1 MTNSNIHALNPQL
14 KLTSQD
20 FTANGKP
27 SINQNLI
34 QALAKL
40 HQANTSELMIYT
52 SQRKRFSTKVQVHF
66 TRDLLLERHI
76 SITAPDAIRIEQEH
90 HCSFEFDISH
100 SEKSKSENEQ
110 YLKLHLC
117 RFFKVVVNYDTWNS
131 FTNEDY
137 SQAYRKFMPYR
148 SPSENSI
155 KVSKTNLLNGLRSIT
170 KDVEN
175 PVIKLI
181 PNGEEAFVELTQ
193 DMETRTHKLFVAI
206 ERNTGEL
213 HSMVAVDAASCQVFA
228 HYLKSNPKDLAY
240 FSNVF
245 LKESS

>member
-1 MTNSNIHALNPQL
+1 MPNSNIHVL
-14 KLTSQD
+14 KPATRLTFQD

-34 QALAKL
+34 QTLAKL

-52 SQRKRFSTKVQVHF
+52 SQRKRFSTKIQVHF

-76 SITAPDAIRIEQEH
+76 CITAPEAIRIEHEH
-90 HCSFEFDISH
+90 YCCFEFDISH
-100 SEKSKSENEQ
+100 SAKSENEE

-117 RFFKVVVNYDTWNS
+117 RFFKVVVNYDTWDS

-137 SQAYRKFMPYR
+137 SKAYRKFMPYR
-148 SPSENSI
+148 SPSETAI
-155 KVSKTNLLNGLRSIT
+155 KISQTDLLQGLRSIT
-170 KDVEN
+170 KDLEA
-175 PVIKLI
+175 PVIKYI
-181 PNGEEAFVELTQ
+181 PSGAEAFADLTQ
-193 DMETRTHKLFVAI
+193 DIETRTHKLYVAI
-206 ERNTGEL
+206 ENPLGEL
-213 HSMVAVDAASCQVFA
+213 HCMVAVDAATCQVFA
-228 HYLKSNPKDLAY
+228 YYPKSNLKDLAY

>member
-1 MTNSNIHALNPQL
+1 MTNSNIHVLNPKL
-14 KLTSQD
+14 KLTFQD

-66 TRDLLLERHI
+66 TRDLILERHI
-76 SITAPDAIRIEQEH
+76 CITAPDAIRIEHDH
-90 HCSFEFDISH
+90 HCCFEFDISH
-100 SEKSKSENEQ
+100 SAKSKSENEE

-117 RFFKVVVNYDTWNS
+117 GFFKLVVNYDNWES

-148 SPSENSI
+148 SPSETAI
-155 KVSKTNLLNGLRSIT
+155 KISQTDLLQGLRSIT
-170 KDVEN
+170 KDLES
-175 PVIKLI
+175 PVIKYI

-193 DMETRTHKLFVAI
+193 DIESRTHKLFVAI
-206 ERNTGEL
+206 ESHTGEL
-213 HSMVAVDAASCQVFA
+213 HSMAAVDAATCQMFA
-228 HYLKSNPKDLAY
+228 HYPKSNLKDLAY

>member
-1 MTNSNIHALNPQL
+1 MTNSNIHVLNPQL
-14 KLTSQD
+14 KLTFQD

-27 SINQNLI
+27 LINQNLI

-52 SQRKRFSTKVQVHF
+52 SQRKRFSTKVQVQF
-66 TRDLLLERHI
+66 TRDLILERHI
-76 SITAPDAIRIEQEH
+76 CITAPDAIRIEHDH
-90 HCSFEFDISH
+90 HCCFEFDISH
-100 SEKSKSENEQ
+100 NGKSETANED

-117 RFFKVVVNYDTWNS
+117 RFFKVVVNYDTWDF

-137 SQAYRKFMPYR
+137 SKTYRKLMPYR
-148 SPSENSI
+148 SSSETPI
-155 KVSKTNLLNGLRSIT
+155 RVSKTDLLEGLRSIT
-170 KDVEN
+170 KDLES
-175 PVIKLI
+175 PVIKYI

-193 DMETRTHKLFVAI
+193 DIESISHKLFVAI
-206 ERNTGEL
+206 ESNTGEL
-213 HSMVAVDAASCQVFA
+213 HSMAAVDAATCQMFA
-228 HYLKSNPKDLAY
+228 HYPKSNLKDLAY

>member
-1 MTNSNIHALNPQL
+1 MPNSNLHVL
-14 KLTSQD
+14 KPATRLTFQD

-40 HQANTSELMIYT
+40 HQVNTSELMIYT
-52 SQRKRFSTKVQVHF
+52 SQRKHFSTKIQVHF

-76 SITAPDAIRIEQEH
+76 CITAPEAIRIEHEQ
-90 HCSFEFDISH
+90 HCCFEFDNSH
-100 SEKSKSENEQ
+100 NGKYEKSNEE

-117 RFFKVVVNYDTWNS
+117 RFFKVVVNYDNWES

-137 SQAYRKFMPYR
+137 SKAYRKLMPYR
-148 SPSENSI
+148 SSSETPI
-155 KVSKTNLLNGLRSIT
+155 GVSKTDLLEGLRSIT
-170 KDVEN
+170 KDLES
-175 PVIKLI
+175 PVIKYI
-181 PNGEEAFVELTQ
+181 PNGEEEFVELTQ
-193 DMETRTHKLFVAI
+193 DIESRTHKLFVAI
-206 ERNTGEL
+206 ESNTGEL
-213 HSMVAVDAASCQVFA
+213 HSMAAVDAATCQIFA
-228 HYLKSNPKDLAY
+228 HYPKSNLKDLAY

>member
-1 MTNSNIHALNPQL
+1 MTNSNIHVLNPQL
-14 KLTSQD
+14 KLTFQD
-20 FTANGKP
+20 FTANGRP

-66 TRDLLLERHI
+66 TRDLILERHI
-76 SITAPDAIRIEQEH
+76 CITAPDAIRIEHDH
-90 HCSFEFDISH
+90 HCCFEFDISH
-100 SEKSKSENEQ
+100 SAKSKSENEE

-117 RFFKVVVNYDTWNS
+117 RFFKLVVNYDNWES

-148 SPSENSI
+148 SSSETPI
-155 KVSKTNLLNGLRSIT
+155 GVSKTELLQGLRSIT
-170 KDVEN
+170 KDLEG
-175 PVIKLI
+175 PVIKYI

-193 DMETRTHKLFVAI
+193 DIESRTHKLFVAI
-206 ERNTGEL
+206 ESNTGEL
-213 HSMVAVDAASCQVFA
+213 HSMAAVDAATCQMFA
-228 HYLKSNPKDLAY
+228 HYPKSNLKDLAY

>member
-1 MTNSNIHALNPQL
+1 MTNSNIHVLNPQL
-14 KLTSQD
+14 KLTFQD

-40 HQANTSELMIYT
+40 HQTNTSELMIYT
-52 SQRKRFSTKVQVHF
+52 AQRKRFTTKIQVHF

-76 SITAPDAIRIEQEH
+76 SITAPDAIRIVHEH
-90 HCSFEFDISH
+90 HCCFEFDITH
-100 SEKSKSENEQ
+100 NGKSKKANED

-117 RFFKVVVNYDTWNS
+117 RFFKVVVNYDTWDS

-137 SQAYRKFMPYR
+137 SKTYRKFMPYR
-148 SPSENSI
+148 SPSETSI
-155 KVSKTNLLNGLRSIT
+155 KISQTDLLQGLRSIT
-170 KDVEN
+170 KDLEG
-175 PVIKLI
+175 PVIKYI
-181 PNGEEAFVELTQ
+181 QNGEEAFVELTQ
-193 DMETRTHKLFVAI
+193 DIESRTHKLFVAI
-206 ERNTGEL
+206 ENNTGEL
-213 HSMVAVDAASCQVFA
+213 HSMAAVDAATCQMFA
-228 HYLKSNPKDLAY
+228 HYPKSNTKDLAY

>member
-1 MTNSNIHALNPQL
+1 MPNSNLHVL
-14 KLTSQD
+14 KPATRLTFQD

-40 HQANTSELMIYT
+40 HQVNTSELMIYT
-52 SQRKRFSTKVQVHF
+52 SQRKHFTTKIQVHF

-76 SITAPDAIRIEQEH
+76 SITAPDAIRIEHEH
-90 HCSFEFDISH
+90 HCCFEFDVTH
-100 SEKSKSENEQ
+100 NGKSKTANED

-117 RFFKVVVNYDTWNS
+117 RFFKVVVNYDTWDS
-131 FTNEDY
+131 FTNEDN
-137 SQAYRKFMPYR
+137 SKAYRKFMPYR
-148 SPSENSI
+148 SRSETPI
-155 KVSKTNLLNGLRSIT
+155 RVSKTDLLEGLRSIT
-170 KDVEN
+170 KDLEN
-175 PVIKLI
+175 PVIKYI
-181 PNGEEAFVELTQ
+181 PNGEEAFVELMQ

-206 ERNTGEL
+206 EKPLGEL
-213 HSMVAVDAASCQVFA
+213 HCMVAVDAITCQVFA
-228 HYLKSNPKDLAY
+228 HYPKSILKDLGY

>member
-1 MTNSNIHALNPQL
+1 MTNSNIHVLNPQL
-14 KLTSQD
+14 KLTFQD
-20 FTANGKP
+20 FKANGKP

-66 TRDLLLERHI
+66 TRDLILERHI
-76 SITAPDAIRIEQEH
+76 CITAPDAIRIEHDH
-90 HCSFEFDISH
+90 HCCFEFDISH
-100 SEKSKSENEQ
+100 SAKSKSENEE

-117 RFFKVVVNYDTWNS
+117 RFFKLVVNYDNWES

-148 SPSENSI
+148 SSSETPI
-155 KVSKTNLLNGLRSIT
+155 GVSKTDLLQGLRSIT
-170 KDVEN
+170 KDLEG
-175 PVIKLI
+175 PVIKYI

-193 DMETRTHKLFVAI
+193 DIESRTHKLFVAI
-206 ERNTGEL
+206 ESNTGEL
-213 HSMVAVDAASCQVFA
+213 HSMAAVDAATCQMFA
-228 HYLKSNPKDLAY
+228 HYPKSNLKDLAY

>member
-1 MTNSNIHALNPQL
+1 MTNSNIHVLNPQL
-14 KLTSQD
+14 KLTFQD

-40 HQANTSELMIYT
+40 HQTNTSELMIYT
-52 SQRKRFSTKVQVHF
+52 AQRKRFTTKIQVHF

-76 SITAPDAIRIEQEH
+76 SITAPDAIRIEHEH
-90 HCSFEFDISH
+90 HCCFEFDITH
-100 SEKSKSENEQ
+100 NGKSKKANED

-117 RFFKVVVNYDTWNS
+117 RFFKVVVNYDTWDS

-137 SQAYRKFMPYR
+137 SKAYRKFMPYR
-148 SPSENSI
+148 SSSETPI
-155 KVSKTNLLNGLRSIT
+155 RVSKKDILDGLRSIT
-170 KDVEN
+170 KDLES
-175 PVIKLI
+175 PVIKYI

-193 DMETRTHKLFVAI
+193 DIESRTHKLFVAI
-206 ERNTGEL
+206 ENNTGEL
-213 HSMVAVDAASCQVFA
+213 HSMAAVDAATCQMFA
-228 HYLKSNPKDLAY
+228 HYPKSNTKDLAY

>member
-1 MTNSNIHALNPQL
+1 MTNSNIHVLNPQL
-14 KLTSQD
+14 KLTFQD

-66 TRDLLLERHI
+66 TRDLILERHI
-76 SITAPDAIRIEQEH
+76 CITAPDAIRIEHDH
-90 HCSFEFDISH
+90 HCCFEFDISH
-100 SEKSKSENEQ
+100 SAKSKSENEE

-117 RFFKVVVNYDTWNS
+117 RFFKLVVNYDNWES

-137 SQAYRKFMPYR
+137 SQAYRNFMPYR
-148 SPSENSI
+148 SSSETPI
-155 KVSKTNLLNGLRSIT
+155 GVSKTELLHGLRSIT
-170 KDVEN
+170 KDLEG
-175 PVIKLI
+175 PVIKYI

-193 DMETRTHKLFVAI
+193 DIESRTHKLFVAI
-206 ERNTGEL
+206 ESNTGEL
-213 HSMVAVDAASCQVFA
+213 HSMAAVDAATCQMFA
-228 HYLKSNPKDLAY
+228 HYPKSNLKDLAY

>member
-1 MTNSNIHALNPQL
+1 MPNSNIHVL
-14 KLTSQD
+14 KPATRLTFQD

-40 HQANTSELMIYT
+40 HQVNTSELMIYT
-52 SQRKRFSTKVQVHF
+52 SQRKHFSTKIQVHF

-76 SITAPDAIRIEQEH
+76 CTTAHEAIRIEHEQ
-90 HCSFEFDISH
+90 HCCFEFDISH

-148 SPSENSI
+148 SPSETAIKISQTDLLQGLGSI
-155 KVSKTNLLNGLRSIT
+155 I
-170 KDVEN
+170 KDLEA
-175 PVIKLI
+175 PIIKYI
-181 PNGEEAFVELTQ
+181 PSGAEAFADLTQ
-193 DMETRTHKLFVAI
+193 DIETRTHKLYVAI
-206 ERNTGEL
+206 ENLLGEL
-213 HSMVAVDAASCQVFA
+213 HCMVAVDAATCQVLA
-228 HYLKSNPKDLAY
+228 HYPKSNLKDLAY

>member
-1 MTNSNIHALNPQL
+1 MTNSNIHVLNPQL
-14 KLTSQD
+14 KLTFQD
-20 FTANGKP
+20 FTANGRP

-66 TRDLLLERHI
+66 TRDLILERHI
-76 SITAPDAIRIEQEH
+76 CITAPDAIRIEHDH
-90 HCSFEFDISH
+90 HCCFEFDISH
-100 SEKSKSENEQ
+100 SAKSKSENEE
-110 YLKLHLC
+110 YLKLQLC
-117 RFFKVVVNYDTWNS
+117 RFFKLVVNYDNWES

-148 SPSENSI
+148 SSSETPI
-155 KVSKTNLLNGLRSIT
+155 GVSKTELLQGLRSIT
-170 KDVEN
+170 KDLEG
-175 PVIKLI
+175 PVIKYI

-193 DMETRTHKLFVAI
+193 DIESRTHKLFVAI
-206 ERNTGEL
+206 ESNTGEL
-213 HSMVAVDAASCQVFA
+213 HSMAAVDAATCQMFA
-228 HYLKSNPKDLAY
+228 HYPKSNLKDLAY

>member
-1 MTNSNIHALNPQL
+1 MPNSNLHVL
-14 KLTSQD
+14 KPATRLTFQD

-27 SINQNLI
+27 SINHNFI
-34 QALAKL
+34 QTLAKL

-52 SQRKRFSTKVQVHF
+52 SQRKRFSTKIQVHF

-76 SITAPDAIRIEQEH
+76 CITAPEAIRIEHEH
-90 HCSFEFDISH
+90 YCCFEFDISH
-100 SEKSKSENEQ
+100 SAKSENEE

-117 RFFKVVVNYDTWNS
+117 RFFKVVVNYDNWES

-137 SQAYRKFMPYR
+137 SKAYRQLMPYR
-148 SPSENSI
+148 SRSETPI
-155 KVSKTNLLNGLRSIT
+155 RVSKTDLLEGLRSIT
-170 KDVEN
+170 KDLEN
-175 PVIKLI
+175 PVIKYI
-181 PNGEEAFVELTQ
+181 PNGEEAFVELMQ

-206 ERNTGEL
+206 ENPLGEL
-213 HSMVAVDAASCQVFA
+213 HCMVAVDAITCQVFA
-228 HYLKSNPKDLAY
+228 HYPKSNLKDLAY

>member
-1 MTNSNIHALNPQL
+1 MPNSNIHVLKPQL
-14 KLTSQD
+14 KLTFQD
-20 FTANGKP
+20 FTVNEKP
-27 SINQNLI
+27 STTQNLI

-40 HQANTSELMIYT
+40 HKANTSELMIYT
-52 SQRKRFSTKVQVHF
+52 SQRKRFSTKIQVHF

-76 SITAPDAIRIEQEH
+76 CITAPEAIRIEHEH
-90 HCSFEFDISH
+90 HCCFEFDMSH
-100 SEKSKSENEQ
+100 SAKSENEE

-117 RFFKVVVNYDTWNS
+117 RFFKVVVNYDNWES

-148 SPSENSI
+148 SSSETPI
-155 KVSKTNLLNGLRSIT
+155 GVSKTELLQGLRSIT
-170 KDVEN
+170 KDLEG
-175 PVIKLI
+175 PVIKYI

-193 DMETRTHKLFVAI
+193 DIESRTHKLFVAI
-206 ERNTGEL
+206 ESNTGEL
-213 HSMVAVDAASCQVFA
+213 HSMAAVDAATCQMFA
-228 HYLKSNPKDLAY
+228 HYPKSNLKDLAY